1 MALETTQ
8 KYLDWYG
15 LGLFWNKLR
24 QYITNQIL
32 GIDGTKILLDNN
44 ANNSPTV
51 SSQIEDI
58 WNAIGDT
65 GDGSLSGNIENILGA
80 YVKSV
85 EGTEAS
91 SAIGQETYLGIGYD
105 NEGIK
110 YDKTSG
116 AVDIKL
122 KLDETKLK
130 QKFQQIDG
138 VTHVNSI
145 KVTGSNGINATG
157 AENQV
162 SGDVEITIDATEINN
177 TLSEIQS
184 SFVKSLTVSDTK
196 QGGNDY
202 VNISGSPTTGDV
214 SVTINDSKLSQ
225 KIGEMDLSI
234 GNNASN
240 IAQEITNRTNA
251 DDALSERID
260 ELENNSYVNGITTTD
275 GTYVKI
281 SPDQESTGVVNIVIN
296 DNTVVEKIT
305 ALETKIINA
314 TEVPYASDTDATSTY
329 TKIESIVQDV
339 SGISSSYVQSF
350 GGKNGVITIDNDAS
364 TAGSIKFAMNEN
376 ELQGS
381 VQGLG
386 GAAYETLSTYTAAQI
401 EAIFS

>member
-80 YVKSV
+80 YIKSV

-91 SAIGQETYLGIGYD
+91 SEIGQETYLGIGYD
-105 NEGIK
+105 DEGIK

-145 KVTGSNGINATG
+145 KVTGSNGINVTG

-177 TLSEIQS
+177 TLSEIQN
-184 SFVKSLTVSDTK
+184 SFVKSLTVSDAK
-196 QGGNDY
+196 EDGNDY

-214 SVTINDSKLSQ
+214 SVTVNDSKLSQ
-225 KIGEMDLSI
+225 KISEMDLSI

-240 IAQEITNRTNA
+240 ITQEITNRTNA
-251 DDALSERID
+251 DTALSERID

-281 SPDQESTGVVNIVIN
+281 SPDQESTGVVNIAID

-314 TEVPYASDTDATSTY
+314 TEVPYASDTDTTSTY
-329 TKIESIVQDV
+329 AKIESIVQDI

-350 GGKNGVITIDNDAS
+350 GGKNGAITIDDDAS

-386 GAAYETLSTYTAAQI
+386 DAAYETLSTYTVAQI